1 MRTIRILL
9 VFGIALLFSGCVV
22 PSLHPLFT
30 EKDLV
35 FDPALIGTWVE
46 ENEKET
52 WTFQK
57 AGDHTYDLFYEGE
70 GDSAEFEAHL
80 LRLGKFEFLDI
91 YPEEPDIKNDF
102 CKFHLILT
110 HTFSRIWIDGDTLR
124 TAMLNPQWLE
134 DMIARRNVK
143 IAHERL
149 DDRIVLTASTKE
161 LQKFILKYAEDI
173 NAFPDPAEL
182 HRQK

>member
-1 MRTIRILL
+1 MRTMKILL
-9 VFGIALLFSGCVV
+9 TFGIALLISGCLQ

-35 FDPALIGTWVE
+35 FDPALIGAWVG

-52 WTFQK
+52 WILQK

-70 GDSAEFEAHL
+70 RDSAKFEAHL
-80 LRLGKFEFLDI
+80 VRLGKFEFLDI
-91 YPEEPDIKNDF
+91 YPEEPDIKNGF
-102 CKFHLILT
+102 YKSHLILA
-110 HTFSRIWIDGDTLR
+110 HTFSRIWRDGDTLR
-124 TAMLNPQWLE
+124 TAMLNPDWLK
-134 DMIARRNVK
+134 DMIARKKLK

-149 DDRIVLTASTKE
+149 HDWIVLTASTKE
-161 LQKFILKYAEDI
+161 LQKFILKYAEDV
-173 NAFPDPAEL
+173 NAFPDPAEF

>member
-1 MRTIRILL
+1 MRTMKILL
-9 VFGIALLFSGCVV
+9 TFGIALLISGCLQ

-35 FDPALIGTWVE
+35 FDPGLIGAWVG

-52 WTFQK
+52 WILQK

-70 GDSAEFEAHL
+70 RDSAKYEVHL
-80 LRLGKFEFLDI
+80 VRLGKFEFLDI
-91 YPEEPDIKNDF
+91 YPQVPEMCD
-102 CKFHLILT
+102 HALLIPA
-110 HTFSRIWIDGDTLR
+110 HMFSIIRRDGDTLR
-124 TAMLNPQWLE
+124 NAMLNPDWLE
-134 DMIARRNVK
+134 DMIARKKLK

-161 LQKFILKYAEDI
+161 LQKFILKYAEDM
-173 NAFPDPAEL
+173 NAFRDPAVL

>member
-1 MRTIRILL
+1 MRTMKILL
-9 VFGIALLFSGCVV
+9 VFGIALLISGCLQ

-35 FDPALIGTWVE
+35 FDPALIGAWVG

-52 WTFQK
+52 WILQK

-70 GDSAEFEAHL
+70 GDSAQYEAHL
-80 LRLGKFEFLDI
+80 VRLGKFEFLDI
-91 YPEEPDIKNDF
+91 YPEESDIKNDF
-102 CKFHLILT
+102 YKLHLILA
-110 HTFSRIWIDGDTLR
+110 HTFSRIWRDRDTLR
-124 TAMLNPQWLE
+124 VAMLNPDWLE
-134 DMIARRNVK
+134 DMIARKKVK

-149 DDRIVLTASTKE
+149 DERIVLTASTKE

-182 HRQK
+182 HRRK

>member
-1 MRTIRILL
+1 MRTMKILL
-9 VFGIALLFSGCVV
+9 TFGIALLISGCLQ

-35 FDPALIGTWVE
+35 FDPALISAWVG
-46 ENEKET
+46 ENEKKT
-52 WTFQK
+52 WILQK
-57 AGDHTYDLFYEGE
+57 AGDHTYDLFWEGE
-70 GDSAEFEAHL
+70 GDSAKYEAHL
-80 LRLGKFEFLDI
+80 VRLGKFEFLDI
-91 YPEEPDIKNDF
+91 YPQVPEMCDDAL
-102 CKFHLILT
+102 LIPA
-110 HTFSRIWIDGDTLR
+110 HTFLRIWRDGDILR
-124 TAMLNPQWLE
+124 TAMLDPDWLE
-134 DMIARRNVK
+134 DMIARKKVK

-173 NAFPDPAEL
+173 NAFPDPAEW

>member
-1 MRTIRILL
+1 MRTMKILFT
-9 VFGIALLFSGCVV
+9 FGIVLLISGCVV

-35 FDPALIGTWVE
+35 FDPALIGTWAE
-46 ENEKET
+46 EDEEEAWIFLKS
-52 WTFQK
+52 
-57 AGDHTYDLFYEGE
+57 GDNAYDLIHAAEGTPIKY
-70 GDSAEFEAHL
+70 EAHL
-80 LRLGKFEFLDI
+80 VRLGKFEFLDI
-91 YPEEPDIKNDF
+91 YPQEPEIKNDF
-102 CKFHLILT
+102 YKLHLIPA
-110 HTFSRIWIDGDTLR
+110 HTFWRIWTDGDVLLIAR
-124 TAMLNPQWLE
+124 LDPDWLK
-134 DMIARRNVK
+134 DMIARKKVK